1 MTTLLLTALLT
12 GQPAAAPHEAH
23 NPLFKELL
31 DPGLVVGADVRAKF
45 PTPTLPDGL
54 DAARQKAVIAQLIG
68 ADYSFDEFTRKSV
81 VAPQL
86 LKLRDVTPSDPK
98 APARG
103 VDVWFIAHGDFALTD
118 DEKFL
123 DRLVNVGRGEGKGKS
138 LTKED
143 LAKRKIIVAA
153 EDEKREGYG
162 LVEFDFLDKVRI
174 RATGRAVWSKSPES
188 VVVAAVVDPRFLND
202 PEFPNDWRS
211 LAKDGGGFK
220 VGPQQPWSGAGF
232 YLKITKLADPVGA
245 LFIEQHTIFV
255 EPTGWFE
262 GANLLRSKLPP
273 VVQNNVRNMR
283 REWLKGPGK

>member
-1 MTTLLLTALLT
+1 MTALFVALLVA
-12 GQPAAAPHEAH
+12 GQPPAASHEAR

-31 DPGLVVGADVRAKF
+31 DPGLVVGPGVRAKF
-45 PTPTLPDGL
+45 PPPTMPDGL
-54 DAARQKAVIAQLIG
+54 DPAKQKAVIAQLIG
-68 ADYSFDEFTRKSV
+68 ADYRYDDFVRASV

-86 LKLRDVTPSDPK
+86 LKLRDVTPADPK

-103 VDVWFIAHGDFALTD
+103 VDVWFVAHGDFALTD

-123 DRLVNVGRGEGKGKS
+123 ERLVNTGRGEGKGKG

-143 LAKRKIIVAA
+143 LARRKIAA
-153 EDEKREGYG
+153 APEDEKREGYG

-202 PEFPNDWRS
+202 PEFPNEWRPI
-211 LAKDGGGFK
+211 AKDGAA
-220 VGPQQPWSGAGF
+220 VTAGPPQPWGGAGF
-232 YLKITKLADPVGA
+232 YLKVTKLAEPAGA
-245 LFIEQHTIFV
+245 LFVEQHTVFA

-283 REWLKGPGK
+283 REWLKGK